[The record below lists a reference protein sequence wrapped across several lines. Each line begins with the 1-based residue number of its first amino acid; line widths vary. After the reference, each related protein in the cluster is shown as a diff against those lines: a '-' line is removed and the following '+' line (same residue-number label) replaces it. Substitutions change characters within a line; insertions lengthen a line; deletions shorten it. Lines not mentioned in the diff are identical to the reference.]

1 MARAPGRRGH
11 RAQGWR
17 GGAPW
22 VDGASVTAQLNAR
35 SLARVS
41 FEPVESSPVDLD
53 IAQDPPF
60 EEERVRGVRLIVT
73 DPEPFG
79 GTAVGI
85 HILEVFASEAR
96 AQGRPDVIARPETLD
111 LLAGTATVRRQLDAQ
126 LPAADIVAGWQADL
140 VVMPVCS
147 SVFGTG

>member
-1 MARAPGRRGH
+1 ML
-11 RAQGWR
+11 
-17 GGAPW
+17 GAW
-22 VDGASVTAQLNAR
+22 
-35 SLARVS
+35 LACHSSRWS
-41 FEPVESSPVDLD
+41 FSPVDLD

-140 VVMPVCS
+140 VEFERVRDRYLIYR
-147 SVFGTG
+147 